1 MSPEQA
7 IANLIHL
14 YAERIDAGDFAGVG
28 RLFAE
33 AEYGGE
39 GGGVR
44 GAPAVEALLRGM
56 VRTYDD
62 GTPRTRHVTT
72 NLIVE
77 VDERG
82 SAATARSVFTVF
94 QSLPGRGIEPIASGR
109 YHDDFELTPDGWRF
123 RSRRMLLD
131 HTGDLSRHL
140 RRAPP
145 VGEGS

>member
-1 MSPEQA
+1 VSPEQA

-14 YAERIDAGDFAGVG
+14 YAERIDEGDFAGVG
-28 RLFAE
+28 RLFAD
-33 AEYGGE
+33 AEYGGAA
-39 GGGVR
+39 GGVR
-44 GAPAVEALLRGM
+44 GAHAVEALLRGM

-72 NLIVE
+72 NVIIE
-77 VDERG
+77 VDDRG
-82 SAATARSVFTVF
+82 SVAKARSVFTVF

-109 YHDDFELTPDGWRF
+109 YHDDFEHAPDGWRF

-131 HTGDLSRHL
+131 HAGDLSRHL

-145 VGEGS
+145 AGEGS